1 MVETLAIAPQAY
13 LPKFGE
19 QFNLFSCV
27 YTQAGSLTIAKWSKF
42 GVYTYPLIIL
52 RPGKLLLPALQSE
65 MDWMLTLSQ
74 PRQGNQR
81 VLSPGRW
88 LSYFD
93 IAIVRPG
100 CPCRRHVRESLC
112 KNTPR
117 PWGGGVFNHFYLHSI
132 YLGLGLLPSIS
143 SRYGWVLGTSLSP
156 FFCFLFLCFCLPYPF
171 AFSLVRPFYQPYIT
185 Q

>member
-1 MVETLAIAPQAY
+1 MRPDTSLSLTGRWELIPCYMDRMVVETLAIAPQAY

-65 MDWMLTLSQ
+65 MEWTNNPSQ
-74 PRQGNQR
+74 SRQGNQR

-88 LSYFD
+88 FSSVFYCTCL
-93 IAIVRPG
+93 AWKP
-100 CPCRRHVRESLC
+100 SLPTQQGFALQEH
-112 KNTPR
+112 TPALA
-117 PWGGGVFNHFYLHSI
+117 GGVN
-132 YLGLGLLPSIS
+132 P
-143 SRYGWVLGTSLSP
+143 V
-156 FFCFLFLCFCLPYPF
+156 
-171 AFSLVRPFYQPYIT
+171 
-185 Q
+185 

>member
-1 MVETLAIAPQAY
+1 MVETLAIVPQAY
-13 LPKFGE
+13 LPKFGV

-52 RPGKLLLPALQSE
+52 CPGKLLLPALQSE

-88 LSYFD
+88 YTSIKLLQMSGLD
-93 IAIVRPG
+93 DPR
-100 CPCRRHVRESLC
+100 CRHNRESHC
-112 KNTPR
+112 KITPR
-117 PWGGGVFNHFYLHSI
+117 PDGGVSNLFYTSV
-132 YLGLGLLPSIS
+132 S
-143 SRYGWVLGTSLSP
+143 SLVSVPIPLSRHDMVGCSDLSP
-156 FFCFLFLCFCLPYPF
+156 LFFSTLEFIP
-171 AFSLVRPFYQPYIT
+171 FSLRWF
-185 Q
+185 

>member
-1 MVETLAIAPQAY
+1 MDRMVVETLAIAPQAY

-27 YTQAGSLTIAKWSKF
+27 YIQAGSLTIAKWSKF

-88 LSYFD
+88 LSYFV

-117 PWGGGVFNHFYLHSI
+117 PWGGGVFNLFSFIQSTLVSASFP
-132 YLGLGLLPSIS
+132 LSRRDTVGCSGLISPPSS
-143 SRYGWVLGTSLSP
+143 AS
-156 FFCFLFLCFCLPYPF
+156 
-171 AFSLVRPFYQPYIT
+171 
-185 Q
+185 